1 MPQLGPMGWEGAELS
16 ASEYMLPLGAEQRA
30 EIEAGPEAPG
40 PCIEALAGAMR
51 PRLDHGQGF
60 MLLRGLPQDLPAAA
74 VLRALGRHLGTA
86 LPAEADPDFCDILL
100 LRPDAPARVTLLSAA
115 SVHNALLLRDKPL
128 LTSLYAANPA
138 LGDGIAF
145 QVSGGVFAGYRGPSM
160 PDAAAPEALR
170 AALEAPGLSLS
181 MQSGDVLVL
190 NPFLVWLRDRPEASH
205 LALRA
210 SQTRM
215 DFPEWAPPM
224 QSLAAAS

>member
-86 LPAEADPDFCDILL
+86 LPAEADPNFCDILL

-115 SVHNALLLRDKPL
+115 SVHNALLLRRHRNLRTL
-128 LTSLYAANPA
+128 LLDHFYRLPNSL
-138 LGDGIAF
+138 
-145 QVSGGVFAGYRGPSM
+145 
-160 PDAAAPEALR
+160 
-170 AALEAPGLSLS
+170 
-181 MQSGDVLVL
+181 
-190 NPFLVWLRDRPEASH
+190 
-205 LALRA
+205 
-210 SQTRM
+210 
-215 DFPEWAPPM
+215 
-224 QSLAAAS
+224 